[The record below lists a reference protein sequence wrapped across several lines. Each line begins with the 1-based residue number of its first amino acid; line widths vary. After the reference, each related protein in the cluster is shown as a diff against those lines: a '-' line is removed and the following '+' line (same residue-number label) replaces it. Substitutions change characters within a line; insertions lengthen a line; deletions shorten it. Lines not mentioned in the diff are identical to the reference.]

1 MKYKYKILS
10 LIMALSILIMP
21 VSFAAS
27 QNKIVGLD
35 DNVKSYIIANEET
48 GEVYHEKNADESRP
62 MASLSKLMTF
72 LIVMEKI
79 DEGEISLDTKIKADA
94 EAEKLTSWEYSAL
107 GVKEGEIYTVDELLE
122 GLIAVSGNDCAYL
135 LANTI
140 SVSESAFAREMNEKA
155 KELDLE
161 SQVYYNS
168 SGVETED
175 ELQNSSSA
183 RDLLKLSQYI
193 LKTYPEILEYSAI
206 REIKDSSRD
215 IDKKSTIPLMDEIEG
230 VDGLKTGTTNDAG
243 YCLVTTVDMNK
254 LDSKDEFRA
263 IGVVMGADQK
273 DTRDMVMSDL
283 IYYVSKYYSTRTI
296 LNTNVAIKSIKDI
309 TVKQGYI
316 DLYPKDDLKM
326 IIKEGENPTIKY
338 NIKDNIIAPV
348 KEGEELGEIEVSY
361 HDDSHKAGLYSKKAL
376 DKASLFSRIVRTIE
390 DTTDFLLKTVI
401 AR

>member
-79 DEGEISLDTKIKADA
+79 DEGEISLDTKVKADA

-107 GVKEGEIYTVDELLE
+107 GVKEGEIYTVDELLK

-168 SGVETED
+168 SGIETED

-243 YCLVTTVDMNK
+243 YCLVTTIDMNK

-283 IYYVSKYYSTRTI
+283 IYYVSKYYSTRTV
-296 LNTNVAIKSIKDI
+296 LDTNVAIKSIKDI

-338 NIKDNIIAPV
+338 NIKDDIIAPV

-390 DTTDFLLKTVI
+390 DTTDFLLKAVI

>member
-79 DEGEISLDTKIKADA
+79 DEGEISLDTKVKADA

-243 YCLVTTVDMNK
+243 YCLVTTIDMNK

>member
-79 DEGEISLDTKIKADA
+79 DEGEISLDTKVKADA

-283 IYYVSKYYSTRTI
+283 IYYVSKYYSTRTV
-296 LNTNVAIKSIKDI
+296 LDTNVAIKSIKDI

-338 NIKDNIIAPV
+338 NIKDDIIAPV

>member
-1 MKYKYKILS
+1 MKNKYKILS

-79 DEGEISLDTKIKADA
+79 DEGEISLDTKVKADA

-168 SGVETED
+168 SGIETED

>member
-48 GEVYHEKNADESRP
+48 GEIYHEKNADESRP

-79 DEGEISLDTKIKADA
+79 DEGEISLDTKVKADA
-94 EAEKLTSWEYSAL
+94 EAEKLTSGEYSAL
-107 GVKEGEIYTVDELLE
+107 GVKEGEIYTVDELLK

-168 SGVETED
+168 SGIETED

-243 YCLVTTVDMNK
+243 YCLVTTIDMNK

-283 IYYVSKYYSTRTI
+283 IYYVSKYYSTRTV
-296 LNTNVAIKSIKDI
+296 LDTNVAIKSIKDI
-309 TVKQGYI
+309 TVNQGYI

-338 NIKDNIIAPV
+338 NIKDDIIAPV

>member
-1 MKYKYKILS
+1 MKYKFRIFS

-27 QNKIVGLD
+27 QNKIIGLD
-35 DNVKSYIIANEET
+35 DNVKAYIIANEET
-48 GEVYHEKNADESRP
+48 GEIYHEKNADESRP

-79 DEGEISLDTKIKADA
+79 ESGEISLDTKVKADE

-107 GVKEGEIYTVDELLE
+107 GVKEGEEFTVDELLK

-168 SGVETED
+168 SGIETED
-175 ELQNSSSA
+175 GLQNSSSA
-183 RDLLKLSQYI
+183 KDLFKLSQYI
-193 LKTYPEILEYSAI
+193 LKTYPQILDYAAI
-206 REIKDSSRD
+206 REIKDPSRD

-230 VDGLKTGTTNDAG
+230 VDGLKTGTTNEAG

-254 LDSKDEFRA
+254 LDSKDEFRT

-283 IYYVSKYYSTRTI
+283 IYYVSKYFSTRTV
-296 LNTNVAIKSIKDI
+296 LDTNVPIKSIKDI

-316 DLYPKDDLKM
+316 DLYSKEDLKM

-338 NIKDNIIAPV
+338 NIKDDIIAPV
-348 KEGEELGEIEVSY
+348 KENEELGEIEVSY
-361 HDDSHKAGLYSKKAL
+361 KDESHKASLYSKKAL

-390 DTTDFLLKTVI
+390 DTCNFLLKTLI

>member
-1 MKYKYKILS
+1 MKYKYKIVS
-10 LIMALSILIMP
+10 LIMAFLILMMP
-21 VSFAAS
+21 ASFAAS

-35 DNVKSYIIANEET
+35 DNVEAYIIANEET
-48 GEVYHEKNADESRP
+48 GEIYHEKNADDPRP

-79 DEGEISLDTKIKADA
+79 DEGEISLDTKVKADE

-107 GVKEGEIYTVDELLE
+107 GVKEGEVFTVDELLK

-168 SGVETED
+168 SGIETED
-175 ELQNSSSA
+175 GLQNSSSA
-183 RDLLKLSQYI
+183 KDLFKLSQHI
-193 LKTYPEILEYSAI
+193 LKNYPQILDYAAI
-206 REIKDSSRD
+206 REIKDPSRD
-215 IDKKSTIPLMDEIEG
+215 IDKKSTIPLMDVIEG

-283 IYYVSKYYSTRTI
+283 IYYVSKYFSTRTV
-296 LNTNVAIKSIKDI
+296 LDTNVPIKSIKDI

-316 DLYPKDDLKM
+316 DLYPKEDLKM

-338 NIKDNIIAPV
+338 NIKDDILAPV
-348 KEGEELGEIEVSY
+348 KENEELWEIEVSY
-361 HDDSHKAGLYSKKAL
+361 NDESHRSTLFSKKAL

-390 DTTDFLLKTVI
+390 DTCNFLLKTII

>member
-79 DEGEISLDTKIKADA
+79 DEGEISLDTKVKADA

-193 LKTYPEILEYSAI
+193 LKTYPGILEYSAI

-296 LNTNVAIKSIKDI
+296 LDTNVAIKSIKDI

-316 DLYPKDDLKM
+316 ELYPKDDLKM

>member
-1 MKYKYKILS
+1 
-10 LIMALSILIMP
+10 MALSILIMP

-79 DEGEISLDTKIKADA
+79 DEGEISLDTKVKADA

-107 GVKEGEIYTVDELLE
+107 GVKEGEIYTVDELLK

-168 SGVETED
+168 SGIETED

-215 IDKKSTIPLMDEIEG
+215 IDKKSTIPLMEKIEG

-243 YCLVTTVDMNK
+243 YCLVTTIDMNK

-283 IYYVSKYYSTRTI
+283 IYYVSKYYSTRTV
-296 LNTNVAIKSIKDI
+296 LDTNVAIKSIKDI

-338 NIKDNIIAPV
+338 NIKDDIIAPV
-348 KEGEELGEIEVSY
+348 KEGEEFGEIEVSY

-390 DTTDFLLKTVI
+390 DTTNFLLKTVI

>member
-1 MKYKYKILS
+1 MKYKYKIVS
-10 LIMALSILIMP
+10 LILAFLILMMP
-21 VSFAAS
+21 ASFAAS

-35 DNVKSYIIANEET
+35 DNVEAYIIANEET
-48 GEVYHEKNADESRP
+48 GEIYHEKNADDPRP

-79 DEGEISLDTKIKADA
+79 DEGEISLDTKVKADE

-107 GVKEGEIYTVDELLE
+107 GVKEGEVFTVDELLK

-168 SGVETED
+168 SGIETED
-175 ELQNSSSA
+175 GLQNSSSA
-183 RDLLKLSQYI
+183 KDLFKLSQYI
-193 LKTYPEILEYSAI
+193 LKNYPQILDYAAI
-206 REIKDSSRD
+206 REIKDPSRE

-283 IYYVSKYYSTRTI
+283 IYYVSKYFSTRTV
-296 LNTNVAIKSIKDI
+296 LDTNVPMKSIKDI

-316 DLYPKDDLKM
+316 DLYPKEDLKM

-338 NIKDNIIAPV
+338 NIKDDILAPV
-348 KEGEELGEIEVSY
+348 KENEELGEIEVSY
-361 HDDSHKAGLYSKKAL
+361 NDESHKATLFSKKAL

-390 DTTDFLLKTVI
+390 DTCNFLLKAII

>member
-1 MKYKYKILS
+1 
-10 LIMALSILIMP
+10 MALSILIMP

-35 DNVKSYIIANEET
+35 DNVKAYIIANEET
-48 GEVYHEKNADESRP
+48 GEIYHEKNADESRP

-79 DEGEISLDTKIKADA
+79 ESGEISLDTKVKADE

-107 GVKEGEIYTVDELLE
+107 GVKEGEVFTVDELLK

-155 KELDLE
+155 KELDLA

-168 SGVETED
+168 SGIETED
-175 ELQNSSSA
+175 GLQNSSSA
-183 RDLLKLSQYI
+183 KDLFKLSQYI
-193 LKTYPEILEYSAI
+193 LKTYPQILDYAAI
-206 REIKDSSRD
+206 REIKDPSRD

-230 VDGLKTGTTNDAG
+230 VDGLKTGTTNEAG

-254 LDSKDEFRA
+254 LDSKDEFRT

-283 IYYVSKYYSTRTI
+283 IYYVSKYFSTRTV
-296 LNTNVAIKSIKDI
+296 LDTNVPIKSIKDI

-316 DLYPKDDLKM
+316 DLYPKEDLKM

-338 NIKDNIIAPV
+338 NIKDDIIAPV
-348 KEGEELGEIEVSY
+348 KENEELGEIEVSY
-361 HDDSHKAGLYSKKAL
+361 KDESHKASLYSKKAL

-390 DTTDFLLKTVI
+390 DTCNFLLKTLI

>member
-79 DEGEISLDTKIKADA
+79 DEGEISLDTKVKADA
-94 EAEKLTSWEYSAL
+94 EAEKLTSGEYSAL

-168 SGVETED
+168 SGIETED

>member
-79 DEGEISLDTKIKADA
+79 DEGEISLDTKVKADA

-376 DKASLFSRIVRTIE
+376 DKASLFFKNS
-390 DTTDFLLKTVI
+390 
-401 AR
+401 